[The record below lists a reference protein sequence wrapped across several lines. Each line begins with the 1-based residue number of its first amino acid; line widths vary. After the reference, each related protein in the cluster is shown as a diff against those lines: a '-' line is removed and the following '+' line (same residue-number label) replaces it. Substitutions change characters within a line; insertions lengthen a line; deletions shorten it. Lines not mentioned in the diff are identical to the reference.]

1 MKNNDYKKVG
11 MSGWSDL
18 GHTERVEINDY
29 ANSIVKNEISVGKK
43 ISKQN
48 KKKKK
53 SNHKHDY
60 KEVLLRVT
68 FSNPFTGKL
77 NKELHLGKKCSVCG
91 QIKETTWF
99 ITEKLDNGLSR
110 QLTYD
115 EIIKKYPDYEIV
127 DYC

>member
-1 MKNNDYKKVG
+1 MNKSEYKKIG
-11 MSGWSDL
+11 SSWDIDTDCISRSKIDSFYDSDSPS
-18 GHTERVEINDY
+18 TRTRKSN
-29 ANSIVKNEISVGKK
+29 
-43 ISKQN
+43 QN

-60 KEVLLRVT
+60 REVLLRVT
-68 FSNPFTGKL
+68 FSNPLTGKL
-77 NKELHLGKKCSVCG
+77 NKGLHLGKKCSVCG

-99 ITEKLDNGLSR
+99 ITEKLDNGQSR

>member
-1 MKNNDYKKVG
+1 MNKSEYKKIG
-11 MSGWSDL
+11 SSWDIDTDYISRSKIDSFYDSDSPSTGTRKL
-18 GHTERVEINDY
+18 NP
-29 ANSIVKNEISVGKK
+29 
-43 ISKQN
+43 N

-53 SNHKHDY
+53 SNHKHNY

-68 FSNPFTGKL
+68 FSNPLTGKL
-77 NKELHLGKKCSVCG
+77 NKRLHLGKKCSVCG

-99 ITEKLDNGLSR
+99 ITEKLDNGQSR

-115 EIIKKYPDYEIV
+115 EILNKYPDYEIV

>member
-1 MKNNDYKKVG
+1 MNKSEYKKIG
-11 MSGWSDL
+11 SSWDIDTDYISRSKIDSFYDSDSPST
-18 GHTERVEINDY
+18 GTRK
-29 ANSIVKNEISVGKK
+29 ST
-43 ISKQN
+43 QN

-68 FSNPFTGKL
+68 FSNPLTGKL
-77 NKELHLGKKCSVCG
+77 NKRLHLGKKCSVCG

-99 ITEKLDNGLSR
+99 ITEKLDNGQSR